1 MVKKVEAKVVIPARV
16 AETKVTKLKVALERG
31 QITKT
36 KFVQVRNVIRSR
48 VEITRKTYEKRA
60 SVLRTRVI

>member
-1 MVKKVEAKVVIPARV
+1 LVKKVEAKVVIPARV

>member
-1 MVKKVEAKVVIPARV
+1 VKKVEAKVVIPARV

-31 QITKT
+31 EITKT

-48 VEITRKTYEKRA
+48 VIISRKTFEKRA
-60 SVLRTRVI
+60 AVLRTRVI